1 MMTFQEELRKYIKEY
16 GFRTTCARSGL
27 AKSTLMNVLNGR
39 RPTKKSVDILYK
51 LLKLEVDQRYVEN
64 LAARYWKWFWPGEI
78 VKTIRINMGLDQG
91 QFARRLGVT
100 ERTIQRLEM
109 KNRVPKRKICKA
121 ISDLLFD
128 FLMWKS

>member
-1 MMTFQEELRKYIKEY
+1 MIILQKEIKRYIKEH
-16 GFRTTCARSGL
+16 GLKTTCARSWL
-27 AKSTLMNVLNGR
+27 SDETLRNVLKGKR
-39 RPTKKSVDILYK
+39 STKKSVDILYK
-51 LLKLEVDQRYVEN
+51 LLKLEVDQRYVGN

-78 VKTIRINMGLDQG
+78 VKTIRINMGLDQW

-109 KNRVPKRKICKA
+109 KNWVPKRKICRA

-128 FLMWKS
+128 FLMWIS